1 MGVYSNII
9 LLLQAPKSKTKSSGF
24 AKGRIS
30 HVEKLHI
37 ALSEPWYSISIND
50 YFFICS
56 LGIEKPL
63 GQQNKKN
70 AAQIAQI
77 LWFPWSLLLG
87 NQTWQWNIHHSVDF
101 PIKIIKTS
109 IFIEISQLAMTPE
122 AVSH

>member
-9 LLLQAPKSKTKSSGF
+9 LLLQAPKGKTKSSGF

>member
-9 LLLQAPKSKTKSSGF
+9 ILLQAPKNKTTSSGF

-37 ALSEPWYSISIND
+37 ALSEPWYSISSND

-77 LWFPWSLLLG
+77 LWFP
-87 NQTWQWNIHHSVDF
+87 
-101 PIKIIKTS
+101 
-109 IFIEISQLAMTPE
+109 
-122 AVSH
+122 

>member
-9 LLLQAPKSKTKSSGF
+9 ILLQAPKNKTSSSGF

-37 ALSEPWYSISIND
+37 ALSEPWYSISSND

-63 GQQNKKN
+63 GQQNKKMLLKSLKSSGSPDLYPLVIKHGN
-70 AAQIAQI
+70 GTYIIQLI
-77 LWFPWSLLLG
+77 FPLKTPLL
-87 NQTWQWNIHHSVDF
+87 
-101 PIKIIKTS
+101 
-109 IFIEISQLAMTPE
+109 
-122 AVSH
+122 

>member
-1 MGVYSNII
+1 M
-9 LLLQAPKSKTKSSGF
+9 
-24 AKGRIS
+24 
-30 HVEKLHI
+30 EKLHI

-70 AAQIAQI
+70 M
-77 LWFPWSLLLG
+77 LLKSLKSSGSPVLYPLVIKHG
-87 NQTWQWNIHHSVDF
+87 NGTYNNIHHLVDF
-101 PIKIIKTS
+101 PTKTS
-109 IFIEISQLAMTPE
+109 TFIEISQLAMTPE